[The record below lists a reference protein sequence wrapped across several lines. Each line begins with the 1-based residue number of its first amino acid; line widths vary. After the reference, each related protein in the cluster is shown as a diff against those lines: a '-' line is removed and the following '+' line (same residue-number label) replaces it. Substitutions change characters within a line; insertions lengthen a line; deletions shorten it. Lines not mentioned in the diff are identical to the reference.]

1 MKLSSLFPTTLVITG
16 LLIVSSSHADTP
28 SRLDKIKETRTI
40 SIGYPTASL
49 PFAYLDDQQK
59 PVGYSVEICQNI
71 VRHLEKSLNLPSIDV
86 QYVPITSAT
95 RIPLLRNGT
104 IDLECGNTTNTVE
117 RQKLVSFA
125 PATFVAKTVLTA
137 RKDAGVDVNDPT
149 SFSGKSITSMAG
161 GLALSVVQQ
170 ISAEKKLNISALP
183 ADNASAAFLLVK
195 TGRAAA
201 MSNDDGL
208 TYALVATSGAPQ
220 DYVVGTRALLAAP
233 YGIVEPNDDP
243 RFKHEVDAA
252 VLDLI
257 RSRQIYALYD
267 KWFTSPVPPSGIN
280 LKFPMSDV
288 LRHALQH
295 PSDSGDPAAY
305 Q

>member
-1 MKLSSLFPTTLVITG
+1 MKTHPLFSTLIFISGLIGLSTA
-16 LLIVSSSHADTP
+16 HADAP
-28 SRLDKIKETRTI
+28 SRLDKIKETKTI
-40 SIGYPTASL
+40 SIGYPSASL
-49 PFAYLDDQQK
+49 PFAYLDNEQR
-59 PVGYSVEICQNI
+59 PIGYSVDICQHI
-71 VRHLEKSLNLPSIDV
+71 VHHLKKSLNLPTLNV
-86 QYVPITSAT
+86 RYVPVTSAT

-104 IDLECGNTTNTVE
+104 IDLECGNTTNTLD

-137 RKDAGVDVNDPT
+137 RKDAGVDVNNPA

-183 ADNASAAFLLVK
+183 ADSAASSFLLVK

-208 TYALVATSGAPQ
+208 TYALVATSGNPE
-220 DYVVGTRALLAAP
+220 DYVIGTKALLAAP
-233 YGIVEPNDDP
+233 YGIVQPKDDP
-243 RFKHEVDAA
+243 RFKHEVDSA
-252 VLDLI
+252 VFDLI
-257 RSRQIYALYD
+257 KSKQIYTLYD
-267 KWFTSPVPPSGIN
+267 KWFTSPIPPSGIN

-288 LRHALQH
+288 LRRALEN
-295 PSDSGDPAAY
+295 PSDSGDPAKY

>member
-1 MKLSSLFPTTLVITG
+1 MKPSSLFSATFIIAGSVIFG
-16 LLIVSSSHADTP
+16 CAHAEAP
-28 SRLDKIKETRTI
+28 SRLDKIKESQTI
-40 SIGYPTASL
+40 SLGYPSASL
-49 PFAYLDDQQK
+49 PFAYLDNQQK
-59 PVGYSVEICQNI
+59 PTGYSVEICQHI
-71 VRHLEKSLNLPSIDV
+71 VQHIKASLNLPTFNIR
-86 QYVPITSAT
+86 YVPVTSAT

-104 IDLECGNTTNTVE
+104 IDLECGNTTNTAE
-117 RQKLVSFA
+117 RQKLVSSA

-137 RKDAGVDVNDPT
+137 RKDAGVDVNNPA

-183 ADNASAAFLLVK
+183 SDNAASSFLLVK

-208 TYALVATSGAPQ
+208 TYALVATSGDPQ
-220 DYVVGTRALLAAP
+220 DYVIGTKALLAAP
-233 YGIVEPNDDP
+233 YGIVEPKDDP

-257 RSRQIYALYD
+257 KSKQIYALYD
-267 KWFTSPVPPSGIN
+267 KWFTSPIPPSGIN

-288 LRHALQH
+288 FASR
-295 PSDSGDPAAY
+295 SGASFRFW
-305 Q
+305 